1 MGGPLF
7 GSGKDN
13 QLRVVSLKPDV
24 VVRMLHREMV
34 NVYLI
39 DPCDPF
45 QVHWVGNRKNFPFA
59 LLLSAVTR
67 KEANTGRPSEE
78 SSTPRVD
85 KSRAKLIWKGIRELK
100 EAVRVLWED
109 LCPSGNDL

>member
-7 GSGKDN
+7 DSGKDN
-13 QLRVVSLKPDV
+13 QLRVASLKPDV

-45 QVHWVGNRKNFPFA
+45 QVH
-59 LLLSAVTR
+59 
-67 KEANTGRPSEE
+67 
-78 SSTPRVD
+78 
-85 KSRAKLIWKGIRELK
+85 
-100 EAVRVLWED
+100 
-109 LCPSGNDL
+109 

>member
-1 MGGPLF
+1 MGDPLF
-7 GSGKDN
+7 DSGKDN
-13 QLRVVSLKPDV
+13 QLRAASLKRDV
-24 VVRMLHREMV
+24 VVRMLRRGMV

-59 LLLSAVTR
+59 LLLSVVTQT
-67 KEANTGRPSEE
+67 EVSTGRPSEE
-78 SSTPRVD
+78 NSTPRVD
-85 KSRAKLIWKGIRELK
+85 RSPAKLIWKGIRELK